1 MNGHSGHSA
10 LREDVMPQIFE
21 RDYKG
26 KLDGRDI
33 LSKFFLEGKI

>member
-1 MNGHSGHSA
+1 MA
-10 LREDVMPQIFE
+10 MREDFMPQIFE

-26 KLDGRDI
+26 KFDGMDI